1 MYAAGAFTP
10 RPHGVRHDD
19 RPDSQLLGAAVR
31 GDAAAFGALV
41 RRYVRSATLLAAQL
55 LGDADDAE
63 DIVQDAFAVVYRGAH
78 GFDASRPF
86 APWFYA
92 IVRRLA
98 KNRRARDRRRERLG
112 ALWGRGP
119 AFERSTPSMDDAL
132 LARIDATASAALV
145 ARAMETLA
153 PMQRACFELVVLR
166 DVPIAEVAVMH
177 EISESTVR
185 QHMFR
190 ARAALRAALGRE
202 RGPNADE

>member
-1 MYAAGAFTP
+1 ME
-10 RPHGVRHDD
+10 HDD
-19 RPDSQLLGAAVR
+19 RPDSELLDASAR

-41 RRYVRSATLLAAQL
+41 RRYVRPATLLATQL

-63 DIVQDAFAVVYRGAH
+63 DIVQDAFTAVYRGAR

-98 KNRRARDRRRERLG
+98 ANRRARDRRRGRLG
-112 ALWGRGP
+112 ALWGREP

-132 LARIDATASAALV
+132 LSRIDAAASAALV
-145 ARAMETLA
+145 LRAMEALA

-166 DVPIAEVAVMH
+166 DVPVAEVAVMH

-185 QHMFR
+185 QHVFR
-190 ARAALRAALGRE
+190 ARTALRAAVGRDPQ
-202 RGPNADE
+202 GSADQ